1 MKIKKEEKT
10 NSLKRLSDI
19 FRRRRK
25 HTPLKSGHKYNVISA
40 FTDNHE
46 TIGKTSAHTVDNMK
60 KWQKVYSSDGLIF
73 SIINTISQSMIG
85 NGYEIRSEN
94 KDAEKIIIKFINSID
109 FTSILSDIVRF
120 VLIFG
125 DVYVEKIYSK
135 FNLHVV
141 NLTLVDPTYMNIH
154 TDKFGIEQYYT
165 QTDFDNLNKEIII
178 QTEDMI
184 HMKLFSVPNSP
195 FGLSVIGANY
205 DTIMN
210 KINVDESV
218 AAAII
223 RHGSPKYHVS
233 VGSQQEGEFP
243 SEDILLEIE
252 SKFRN
257 MNSANEF
264 VTPSVV
270 DINTIDVHGVENIS
284 EYYEYFIS
292 LITSGFNIPIEAV
305 GITTSGSTEAS
316 GKVRE
321 RLYNRFLE
329 SLQRRISTMFERN
342 IFPDLIKEQFPNA
355 KVFLTFGENVPE
367 KLVNIRRWSWPFVK
381 VVGTDQEILSKNE
394 IRSLFGFPPTQ
405 KSGVKSDD

>member
-1 MKIKKEEKT
+1 MTKIEKI
-10 NSLKRLSDI
+10 NNPIKRLSDI

-25 HTPLKSGHKYNVISA
+25 RSPLKSESKYSLISA

-46 TIGKTSAHTVDNMK
+46 VISKSSAHTVENMK

-94 KDAEKIIIKFINSID
+94 KDAEKIINDFINSID
-109 FTSILSDIVRF
+109 FSSILSDIVRY

-125 DVYVEKIYSK
+125 DIFVEKIYSK
-135 FNLHVV
+135 FNSHIV

-154 TDKFGIEQYYT
+154 VDKFGIEQYYT
-165 QTDFDNLNKEIII
+165 QTDFDNLDKEIII

-210 KINVDESV
+210 KVKVDESI
-218 AAAII
+218 ACAIL
-223 RHGSPKYHVS
+223 RHGWPRYHVS

-243 SEDILLEIE
+243 SEDILKELET
-252 SKFRN
+252 KFRD
-257 MNSANEF
+257 MNSSNEF
-264 VTPSVV
+264 ITPSVV
-270 DINTIDVHGVENIS
+270 DISTLDEKGIENIS
-284 EYYEYFIS
+284 DYYEYFIS

-305 GITTSGSTEAS
+305 GIVTAGSTEAS
-316 GKVRE
+316 GIVRE

-329 SLQRRISTMFERN
+329 SLQRRISTMFERY
-342 IFPDLIKEQFPNA
+342 IFPDLLKESFPNE

-367 KLVNIRRWSWPFVK
+367 KLVNIRKWSWPFVK

-394 IRSLFGFPPTQ
+394 IRSLFGFPPVQ
-405 KSGVKSDD
+405 KTRENKNE